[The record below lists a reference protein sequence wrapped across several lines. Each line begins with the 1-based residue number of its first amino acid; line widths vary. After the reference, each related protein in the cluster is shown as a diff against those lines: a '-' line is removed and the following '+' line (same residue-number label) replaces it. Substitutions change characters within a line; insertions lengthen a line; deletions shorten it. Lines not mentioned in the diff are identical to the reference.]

1 MRSRQIRKPYRA
13 LRSKGTHLT
22 RRVPYEEIVAI
33 SQPSNRGVITSE
45 LRRKIYRKKRIMMA
59 NVIAGMSTGGGYR
72 ILRDEYQQSS
82 HDCMPHCLT

>member
-45 LRRKIYRKKRIMMA
+45 LRRKIYRKKA
-59 NVIAGMSTGGGYR
+59 NNDGECDCWYVHRGG
-72 ILRDEYQQSS
+72 LQDTS
-82 HDCMPHCLT
+82 